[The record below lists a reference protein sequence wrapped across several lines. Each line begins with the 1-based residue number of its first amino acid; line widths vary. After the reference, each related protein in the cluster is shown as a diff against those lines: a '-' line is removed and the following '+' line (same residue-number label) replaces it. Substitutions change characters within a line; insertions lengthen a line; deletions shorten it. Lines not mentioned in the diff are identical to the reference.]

1 MNTKLLLPIIA
12 MTIIPVVYA
21 DTVTVTSQ
29 DYVDNV
35 MNTKQNKIAA
45 TSGDRVITYG
55 STAGEIGSRGVLTD
69 LTGVTTSDTNLVT
82 AEAAANAAWDK
93 QVKVNNLSNRNVLMY
108 GAYIGGNATEFSAA
122 PIYDNT
128 VNTFGNGLVDAG
140 TLNTAMTTA
149 ANNEMVCHEYV
160 PNAAQTPAN
169 CMLWEINTNASTPL
183 TTTAY
188 LPANVQGGSRC
199 YYEINGD
206 YGSTECGY
214 NTGVA
219 VTNPGDWGVIFPY
232 GTVMGISVCSD
243 IEPPIVYDWGDDYT
257 DYVMGAVST
266 NQSGVQSQYDA
277 WVNAG
282 RPSTPAGEYCYCKLT
297 NPSIAAAKWVFA
309 EKLHDDS
316 GYYESVCAMYCA
328 GSCSVRVSSGGT
340 PGEPLGGKFNGAM
353 FGAVAQ

>member
-1 MNTKLLLPIIA
+1 MNIKLLLPIIA

-108 GAYIGGNATEFSAA
+108 GGYQSYWPYADDFATA
-122 PIYDNT
+122 PIYDST
-128 VNTFGNGLVDAG
+128 VNTFGNGLVEAG
-140 TLNTAMTTA
+140 TLNAAMTTA
-149 ANNEMVCHEYV
+149 ANNEMVCHEYI
-160 PNAAQTPAN
+160 PNVAQTPAN
-169 CMLWEINTNASTPL
+169 CMLWEINTSATAPL

-188 LPANVQGGSRC
+188 LPANVNGTNRC
-199 YYEINGD
+199 WKGINGSSSS
-206 YGSTECGY
+206 GSGLCPEVY
-214 NTGVA
+214 NTLNTGGWA
-219 VTNPGDWGVIFPY
+219 VNFPY
-232 GTVMGISVCSD
+232 GLVTGISVCSN
-243 IEPPIVYDWGDDYT
+243 IEPSIKYDDYVQ
-257 DYVMGAVST
+257 YPYQIST

-277 WVNAG
+277 WVSAG
-282 RPSTPAGEYCYCKLT
+282 RPATPVGEYCYCKLAT
-297 NPSIAAAKWVFA
+297 PSIAAAKWVFPEPTSSA
-309 EKLHDDS
+309 S
-316 GYYESVCAMYCA
+316 ICA
-328 GSCSVRVSSGGT
+328 GNCASICALYVSTGGMY
-340 PGEPLGGKFNGAM
+340 GSLSNNFRGAM